1 MRVSFE
7 WIDEDK
13 DFPDNRCQVNLAG
26 DNRFINKRNLIG
38 KMMASVIR
46 IMELDDDPRGD
57 TIFFR
62 TVTEKEAKSLNDLLD
77 DMREDEWNNEI

>member
-7 WIDEDK
+7 WIDEDGT
-13 DFPDNRCQVNLAG
+13 FPDNRCQVNLAG

-38 KMMASVIR
+38 KMMAGVIR

>member
-7 WIDEDK
+7 WVSEDENY
-13 DFPDNRCQVNLAG
+13 PDNHCKISIACQDHLTSKKE
-26 DNRFINKRNLIG
+26 IIG
-38 KMMASVIR
+38 RLMASVMT
-46 IMELDDDPRGD
+46 IMKLDNDSHGD

-77 DMREDEWNNEI
+77 DMRADEWKDEI

>member
-7 WIDEDK
+7 WVSEDENY
-13 DFPDNRCQVNLAG
+13 PDNHCKISVACQDHLTSKK
-26 DNRFINKRNLIG
+26 DLIG
-38 KMMASVIR
+38 EVIASVMR
-46 IMELDDDPRGD
+46 TMKLDYDPRGN

-77 DMREDEWNNEI
+77 DMRADEWNN